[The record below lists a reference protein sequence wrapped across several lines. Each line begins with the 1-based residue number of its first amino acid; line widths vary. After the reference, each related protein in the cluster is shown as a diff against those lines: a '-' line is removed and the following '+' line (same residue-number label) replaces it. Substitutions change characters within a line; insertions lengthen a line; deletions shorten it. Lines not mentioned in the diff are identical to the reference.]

1 VEGLL
6 GILVAEWVAEV
17 TIDPADSDPRNVYK
31 LMIGAIVPRPIA
43 FVSSLSKDGVRN
55 LAPFSFFT
63 AVSANPPVVCFSP
76 MIRGI
81 DVSKKD
87 TLRNIEATGEFVI
100 NVVSEDFAQAMNLC
114 SGEYPPDIDE
124 FALSKLTPIASEA
137 VKPPRVAEARVQMEC
152 TLLEVVHISAKPL
165 GGSLVLGK
173 IVRFHVDDAIV
184 NNFQIDPD
192 KLNAV
197 GRMGGAAYTRTSN
210 RFDMRRPT

>member
-6 GILVAEWVAEV
+6 GILVADWVAEV

-81 DVSKKD
+81 DASKKD
-87 TLRNIEATGEFVI
+87 TLQNIEATGEFVI

-210 RFDMRRPT
+210 RFDMQRPT